1 MSEQD
6 DEEFEKREKI
16 IQMFLSLMSDIA
28 IINDMAYGFNS
39 KSSEMISD
47 QEVTDLTT
55 PNMVFD
61 LLQSIE
67 GLISSSHLVN
77 QKLLAIIS
85 NIEIDSKETSEE
97 KIKIRKDEGEI
108 KKVEDALKK
117 LKVEIVNDK
126 NKDTEEPQKN
136 PLIDNAIEYLK
147 NKLLNDKED
156 KDE

>member
-6 DEEFEKREKI
+6 DEEFEKREKT

-47 QEVTDLTT
+47 REVTDLTT

-77 QKLLAIIS
+77 QKLLTIIS
-85 NIEIDSKETSEE
+85 NIEIESKEVNEE
-97 KIKIRKDEGEI
+97 KIKIRKDEGDI

-126 NKDTEEPQKN
+126 NKNTEEPQKN

-156 KDE
+156 ENE

>member
-39 KSSEMISD
+39 KSSEIISD
-47 QEVTDLTT
+47 REVTDLTT

>member
-1 MSEQD
+1 MSYQD
-6 DEEFEKREKI
+6 DEEFEKREEI

-85 NIEIDSKETSEE
+85 NIENVSNETSEE

>member
-47 QEVTDLTT
+47 REVTDLTT

>member
-1 MSEQD
+1 MDEQD
-6 DEEFEKREKI
+6 DEYYEKREKI

-28 IINDMAYGFNS
+28 IINDMSYGFNS
-39 KSSEMISD
+39 KSSEMISNKD
-47 QEVTDLTT
+47 VTDLTT
-55 PNMVFD
+55 PNMIFD
-61 LLQSIE
+61 LMQSIE

-85 NIEIDSKETSEE
+85 NIEIDSKENSEE
-97 KIKIRKDEGEI
+97 EIKIRKDEGEI

-126 NKDTEEPQKN
+126 NKDTEQPQKN

-147 NKLLNDKED
+147 NKLLDEKEED
-156 KDE
+156 DE